1 MSKSQGMSRY
11 YSSWLLVP
19 ALLVFSVFFILPNLA
34 NLVLGFTDWT
44 IYYLFEFHYAG
55 LENFKTLFSEETFW
69 IALKNTLYF
78 AMVTV
83 IAKTVLSFLLAVLI
97 CKKTLLNTYLRAV
110 FFMPVTISGI
120 VVAIV
125 FVAIYN
131 PQSGVL
137 NTFLRTIGLGFLA
150 QEWLVNVK
158 YAMTAI
164 CAMELWQW
172 LGFHMAVFVAGI
184 QSISD
189 EYYEAATIDGANGRQ
204 QMWYITVP
212 LILPSVTVNFVFSLI
227 AGVRVF
233 TQVFATTN
241 GGPADM
247 TQVFGTYL
255 FKSFSDGLLAYSSAV
270 GLIMTIVILLITM
283 VCLPVLRKMEV
294 EL

>member
-78 AMVTV
+78 ATVTV
-83 IAKTVLSFLLAVLI
+83 IAKAVLSFLLAVLI

-172 LGFHMAVFVAGI
+172 IGFHMAVFVAGI
-184 QSISD
+184 
-189 EYYEAATIDGANGRQ
+189 
-204 QMWYITVP
+204 
-212 LILPSVTVNFVFSLI
+212 
-227 AGVRVF
+227 
-233 TQVFATTN
+233 
-241 GGPADM
+241 
-247 TQVFGTYL
+247 
-255 FKSFSDGLLAYSSAV
+255 
-270 GLIMTIVILLITM
+270 
-283 VCLPVLRKMEV
+283 
-294 EL
+294 